1 MKGLAEA
8 FCRASFAVQMGLV
21 GCRGVAPD
29 RKAVDIF
36 PPPVGRVDAE
46 CLLDT
51 LDERPPPQK
60 EPSSS
65 SSTWRARMRSRAF
78 LPPPPR
84 DPSRLTELLVTG
96 PQRFAAC
103 SSYPLSDEVVEQPHF
118 LGDPQVSSI
127 D

>member
-8 FCRASFAVQMGLV
+8 FSRANGLV
-21 GCRGVAPD
+21 SCRGVAQD
-29 RKAVDIF
+29 RKADDILH
-36 PPPVGRVDAE
+36 PPVRRVDAE
-46 CLLDT
+46 CLPDT

-65 SSTWRARMRSRAF
+65 ISAWRARMRSRAF

-118 LGDPQVSSI
+118 LRDPQLSSI